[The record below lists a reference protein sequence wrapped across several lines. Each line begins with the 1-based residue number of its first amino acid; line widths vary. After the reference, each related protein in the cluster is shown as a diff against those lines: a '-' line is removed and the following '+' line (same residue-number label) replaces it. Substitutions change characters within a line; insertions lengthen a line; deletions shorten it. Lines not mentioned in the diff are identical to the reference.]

1 MDGRMMAFT
10 SAETGTVSVFERPIL
25 WSPPRRILDQAAL
38 EEKCR
43 VLRERLRD
51 IAKKHKRVR
60 LASSLSAEDMV
71 ITDVILRD
79 NDQDVADNI
88 DIFTLETG
96 RLPAETLTLLDEIQQ
111 RYGTP
116 LAIYTP
122 DASSVQA
129 YIEEYGLNGFY
140 ESLQARKVCC
150 NIRKVAP
157 LTAALAVADSWI
169 TGQRR
174 EQSVTRTQLALAEE
188 DTARGIAKYNP
199 LFDWSEQEVW
209 AYVEQYEVPVNA
221 LHYQGYPSI
230 GCEPCTKAVR
240 EGEDPRAGRWWWEN
254 QNNRECGLHVHN

>member
-1 MDGRMMAFT
+1 
-10 SAETGTVSVFERPIL
+10 SVFERPIL

-169 TGQRR
+169 TGQR
-174 EQSVTRTQLALAEE
+174 
-188 DTARGIAKYNP
+188 
-199 LFDWSEQEVW
+199 
-209 AYVEQYEVPVNA
+209 
-221 LHYQGYPSI
+221 
-230 GCEPCTKAVR
+230 
-240 EGEDPRAGRWWWEN
+240 
-254 QNNRECGLHVHN
+254 